1 LNLSCWSLV
10 LLIPS
15 ISYLRRTLCRRRSVR
30 GQALVELAIVLPLLL
45 AIAGITV
52 DFARVYQASIAL
64 HGATRNAAE
73 YVASFC
79 PDNDKLKQ
87 DCLPSAVDVA
97 RSIICLETQDM
108 AGYAGSGTSCTSPS
122 VTILHLAVDASAPG
136 ATAAHPIGSATVE
149 STLEFRMLFN
159 YPLLTRDGAW
169 TITATESFSVV
180 QGY

>member
-1 LNLSCWSLV
+1 M

-15 ISYLRRTLCRRRSVR
+15 IAHFRRMVRRRSVP

-45 AIAGITV
+45 AIVGITV

-64 HGATRNAAE
+64 NGATRNAAE

-79 PDNDKLKQ
+79 PDNEDLVQ
-87 DCLPSAVDVA
+87 PCQPSPVEVA
-97 RSIICLETQDM
+97 RTMICTETQGM
-108 AGYAGSGTSCTSPS
+108 AGSSGSGGACTSPA
-122 VTILHLAVDASAPG
+122 VTIAQLSTSTTAPG
-136 ATAAHPIGSATVE
+136 ATVAHPIGSATVE
-149 STLEFRMLFN
+149 ATLEFRMLFN

-169 TITATESFSVV
+169 TLTARESFAVV